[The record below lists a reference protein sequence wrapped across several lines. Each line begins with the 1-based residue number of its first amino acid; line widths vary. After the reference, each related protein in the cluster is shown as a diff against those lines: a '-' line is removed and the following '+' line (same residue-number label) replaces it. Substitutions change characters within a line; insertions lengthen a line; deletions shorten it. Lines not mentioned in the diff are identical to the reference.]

1 MSISVALAAYNGGK
15 YIREQIESI
24 LSQISLNDEIIV
36 SDDNPSGDTKA
47 AVEEIDDKRIR
58 YIAGKGR
65 GVVANFENALNN
77 CTGDYIYL
85 CDQDD
90 VWLPDKICTV
100 QKMFDDGADLVLHN
114 AYITDSV
121 LNKTGITSFE
131 LYNSNSGFIKN
142 IIKNSFVGCCMAFR
156 RDVLISS
163 LPFPAS
169 IPMHDWWI
177 GLNSIRNGY
186 RVELTDEPLILWR
199 RHRDN
204 VTGRKTSLVQKI
216 IFRIKILA
224 VFFHS
229 ATRKG

>member
-1 MSISVALAAYNGGK
+1 MSISVALAAYNGGR

-24 LSQISLNDEIIV
+24 LPQLGENDEIVI
-36 SDDNPSGDTKA
+36 SDDNPSGDTKPA
-47 AVEEIDDKRIR
+47 AEAVGDKRIK
-58 YIAGKGR
+58 YIPGKGT
-65 GVVANFENALNN
+65 GVVSNFENALSH

-90 VWLPDKICTV
+90 VWLPDKVRTV
-100 QKMFDDGADLVLHN
+100 QKLFDGGADLVLHN
-114 AYITDSV
+114 AFITDSA
-121 LNKTGITSFE
+121 LNKTGRTSFE
-131 LYNSNSGFIKN
+131 LYNTNSGFTKN
-142 IIKNSFVGCCMAFR
+142 LIRNSFVGCCMAFR

-177 GLNSIRNGY
+177 GLNSIRKGF
-186 RVELTDEPLILWR
+186 RIELTDEPLILWR
-199 RHRDN
+199 RHGDN
-204 VTGRKTSLVQKI
+204 VTGGKTSLLQKI
-216 IFRIKILA
+216 KFRIKILA